1 MTHLELELQKIKQS
15 ALEMMLMVKSQLHK
29 GREAF
34 FGADKELALEV
45 MHTERRVNGYE
56 LLIDN
61 ECENLIAL
69 FNPVAI
75 DLRFVLAT
83 LKINYHLERIADNAK
98 SISQNVID
106 MHPSWDRELLKKLQL
121 EKGFDVAESM
131 LDDVIEAYENEN
143 TATARKVF
151 DKDKII
157 DQLNHEC
164 IHLIAE
170 YLKTHK
176 DHMEQDIFLLLIHRK
191 LERIGDLTKNIAE
204 EIIFYIEAK
213 ILKHRSKTELS

>member
-1 MTHLELELQKIKQS
+1 MTHLEIELQKIKQS
-15 ALEMMLMVKSQLHK
+15 AIEMMYMVKGQLHK
-29 GREAF
+29 GRQAF
-34 FGADKELALEV
+34 FATDKEIALEV

-56 LLIDN
+56 LLIDT

-83 LKINYHLERIADNAK
+83 LKINYHLERIADNSK

-106 MHPSWDRELLKKLQL
+106 NHPVWDKDFLEKLQL
-121 EKGFDVAESM
+121 VKAFDVAESM
-131 LDDVIEAYENEN
+131 LDDVIEAYEKEN

-151 DKDKII
+151 EKDKTI
-157 DQLNHEC
+157 DQLNHDC
-164 IHLIAE
+164 VHLIAE

-176 DHMEQDIFLLLIHRK
+176 DHMEQDIYLLLIHRK
-191 LERIGDLTKNIAE
+191 LERTGDLIKNIAE

-213 ILKHRSKTELS
+213 ILKHRGKSELT